1 MLYVD
6 GSCKGKKCHGK
17 EAARRRKKEERRGPR
32 CYHGA
37 NEIDRPVDS
46 GSRRKRERKA
56 DDSNSDIPAAKR
68 QTASS
73 QDHESDKAIEDYL
86 NGTSSFFSDNNI
98 VQNFRKEIEL
108 SMAEQEKEFY
118 KMSEKMRDDIDDIK
132 NTQAQLLSDVEYI
145 KSSLDKIM
153 QILLQPPQ

>member
-1 MLYVD
+1 M
-6 GSCKGKKCHGK
+6 
-17 EAARRRKKEERRGPR
+17 EAAKEKNAMEKRQQGEEKKKKEEDQDIIMERMKSIGPSIVAQ
-32 CYHGA
+32 G
-37 NEIDRPVDS
+37 
-46 GSRRKRERKA
+46 GKGKRKA

-86 NGTSSFFSDNNI
+86 SGTSSFFSDNNI

>member
-1 MLYVD
+1 MEKRQQD
-6 GSCKGKKCHGK
+6 EEKK
-17 EAARRRKKEERRGPR
+17 KKEEDQDVIMERMKSIGPSIVAQ
-32 CYHGA
+32 G
-37 NEIDRPVDS
+37 
-46 GSRRKRERKA
+46 GKGKRKA